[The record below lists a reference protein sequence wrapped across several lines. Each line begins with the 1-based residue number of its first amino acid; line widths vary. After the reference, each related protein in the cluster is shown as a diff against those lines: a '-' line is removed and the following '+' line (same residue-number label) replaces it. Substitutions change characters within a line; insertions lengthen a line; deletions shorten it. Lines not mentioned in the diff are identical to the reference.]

1 MDYLKTQNLSST
13 LKNNYLDFTKL
24 NDLKNSD
31 ISKEI
36 EFMNEN
42 SVKLLEN
49 YSLKL
54 NSKIEKLISY
64 IGSDDLG
71 SFEKIMLSNVKNVNK
86 REIKKILRKL

>member
-54 NSKIEKLISY
+54 NSKI
-64 IGSDDLG
+64 D
-71 SFEKIMLSNVKNVNK
+71 
-86 REIKKILRKL
+86 